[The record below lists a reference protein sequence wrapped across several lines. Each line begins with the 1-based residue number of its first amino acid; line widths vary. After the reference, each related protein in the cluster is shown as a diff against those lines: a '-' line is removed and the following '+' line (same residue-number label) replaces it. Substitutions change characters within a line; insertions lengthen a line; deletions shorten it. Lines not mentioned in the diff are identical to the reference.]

1 MKEENRV
8 TLPGVPSHDRI
19 IKCAFIGLGRIASL
33 LEDDAL
39 REKPC
44 THAGAVKEN
53 PDAVISA
60 GCDIKAER
68 RKLFS
73 EKWGCP
79 VFEDPVEMIKEVN
92 PDIVFIA
99 THPDTHL
106 EMVQKAIIQGVKVI
120 VCEKPLA
127 DKLGKAKKIA
137 LYHRKVLAK
146 IITNHERR
154 YSNNYILAKKR
165 IDEKT
170 YGKLLSISAFLY
182 MGKTKKIIDVMWH
195 DGTHLA
201 DIIMYLTEGILK
213 KNKITGSSG
222 RKKGTVFIT
231 SYTKSRKT
239 GKIPVIIECGAERD
253 YLTFSFELS
262 FESGLIKIGNG
273 IYEEWKSGESPY
285 YTGFNS
291 LSLTEKQMFEKT
303 GYFENMV
310 KDAVKAVKEPDYI
323 PVSTAVDGYN
333 AVKFLSSL

>member
-1 MKEENRV
+1 MELENK
-8 TLPGVPSHDRI
+8 
-19 IKCAFIGLGRIASL
+19 IKCVFIGLGRIASI
-33 LEDDAL
+33 LEDDPL

-53 PDAVISA
+53 PDTVISA
-60 GCDIKAER
+60 GCDIKLKK

-73 EKWGCP
+73 EKWDCP
-79 VFEDPVEMIKEVN
+79 VFENPEKMIEEIK

-99 THPDTHL
+99 TYPNTHL
-106 EMVQKAIIQGVKVI
+106 EMVQKAIMLGVKVI

-127 DKLGKAKKIA
+127 NKLSKAKKIA
-137 LYHRKVLAK
+137 AYHKKGLVK

-165 IDEKT
+165 IDERT
-170 YGKLLSISAFLY
+170 YGRLLSISAFLY

-213 KNKITGSSG
+213 KNRIIGRCDKGS
-222 RKKGTVFIT
+222 GTALIAAHIKNEKV
-231 SYTKSRKT
+231 
-239 GKIPVIIECGAERD
+239 GKVPVYIECGAGRD
-253 YLTFSFELS
+253 YLGFSLDLS

-273 IYEEWKSGESPY
+273 IYEEWESRKSPY

-291 LSLTEKQMFEKT
+291 LAVAEKPLFEKT
-303 GYFENMV
+303 AYFENMV
-310 KDAVKAVKEPDYI
+310 KDAVRAFKEPDYT
-323 PVSTAVDGYN
+323 PVSTAINGFN
-333 AVKFLSSL
+333 AVKFLASLEEV

>member
-1 MKEENRV
+1 MIKD
-8 TLPGVPSHDRI
+8 SHQTDK
-19 IKCAFIGLGRIASL
+19 IKCAFIGLGRIASI
-33 LEDDAL
+33 LEDDPL

-44 THAGAVKEN
+44 THAGAVKDN
-53 PDAVISA
+53 SDTIISG

-73 EKWGCP
+73 ERWNCP
-79 VFEDPVEMIKEVN
+79 VFEDPTEMIKTVN

-106 EMVQKAIIQGVKVI
+106 EMVQKAIKQNVKVI

-127 DKLGKAKKIA
+127 DTLDRAKKIA
-137 LYHRKVLAK
+137 MYHKKGIAK
-146 IITNHERR
+146 ILTNHERR
-154 YSNNYILAKKR
+154 YSNDYILAKKR

-170 YGKLLSISAFLY
+170 YGNLLSISGFLY

-201 DIIMYLTEGILK
+201 DIIMYFAKAEGSKGLLK
-213 KNKITGSSG
+213 KSNI
-222 RKKGTVFIT
+222 
-231 SYTKSRKT
+231 T
-239 GKIPVIIECGAERD
+239 GKIKKGKGTAFITGYIKNKTAGKTSVIIQCGAERD

-262 FESGLIKIGNG
+262 FESGLIRIGNG
-273 IYEEWKSGESPY
+273 IYEEWKSKESPY

-291 LSLTEKQMFEKT
+291 LALVDTKQFEKT
-303 GYFENMV
+303 AYFENMV
-310 KDAVKAVKEPDYI
+310 KDAVKAFKEPDYV

-333 AVKFLSSL
+333 AVKFLASLC